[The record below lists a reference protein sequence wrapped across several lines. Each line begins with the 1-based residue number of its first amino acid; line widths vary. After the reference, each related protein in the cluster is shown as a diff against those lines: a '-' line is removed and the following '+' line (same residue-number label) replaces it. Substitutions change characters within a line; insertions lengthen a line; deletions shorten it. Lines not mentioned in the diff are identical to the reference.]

1 MASLT
6 FLLDRRFERQPCSR
20 MYSHFRSAT
29 FVTFAHCPKWRADKH
44 LSIVLRGVCIFVS
57 DYCLFLYRISWHLL
71 RQRYARIPSVHFW
84 RIFDYHIFF
93 FLESDDVF
101 IPLLVNDDDDEN
113 LLNSLSTVDDTPT
126 RLMRSTVETTTVSYD
141 YVESSAKVS
150 ISLSS

>member
-20 MYSHFRSAT
+20 MCSHFRSAT
-29 FVTFAHCPKWRADKH
+29 FVTFAHCPKWRANKH
-44 LSIVLRGVCIFVS
+44 LSIALRDICIFVS

-71 RQRYARIPSVHFW
+71 RQRYTRIPFVHFW
-84 RIFDYHIFF
+84 RILDYHIFF
-93 FLESDDVF
+93 WKVMTFLF
-101 IPLLVNDDDDEN
+101 LFVNDDDDEN

-126 RLMRSTVETTTVSYD
+126 RLMRSTVETTTVPYD

-150 ISLSS
+150 ISLSG